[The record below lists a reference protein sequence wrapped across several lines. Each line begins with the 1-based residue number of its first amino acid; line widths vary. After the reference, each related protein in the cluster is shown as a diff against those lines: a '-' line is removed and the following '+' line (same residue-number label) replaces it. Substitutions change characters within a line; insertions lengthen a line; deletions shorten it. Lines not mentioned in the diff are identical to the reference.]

1 MQLAHLSEPT
11 CTSSTGLTLKILNSN
26 LQNLWRSCK
35 ILSDAYV
42 YNFGRE
48 GFLKQMDH
56 TRETLSQIALT
67 FVSEET
73 ARKWKMDGDAVAA
86 AAAVE
91 SGRRR
96 LQTIHNHL
104 HSPPSGNPKP
114 FPFLLFLWFSCGI
127 LESKCGLRGKTDAGG
142 FCKPAPIEDMPWL
155 GGGWWCKLA
164 GEGSAQLE
172 KQPTAAEF
180 YLGFL
185 SCLKPYFILFLL
197 EVFGHI
203 IIKIFYG
210 KN

>member
-1 MQLAHLSEPT
+1 
-11 CTSSTGLTLKILNSN
+11 
-26 LQNLWRSCK
+26 
-35 ILSDAYV
+35 
-42 YNFGRE
+42 
-48 GFLKQMDH
+48 
-56 TRETLSQIALT
+56 
-67 FVSEET
+67 
-73 ARKWKMDGDAVAA
+73 MDGDAVAA

-104 HSPPSGNPKP
+104 HSPPS
-114 FPFLLFLWFSCGI
+114 
-127 LESKCGLRGKTDAGG
+127 
-142 FCKPAPIEDMPWL
+142 
-155 GGGWWCKLA
+155 

>member
-1 MQLAHLSEPT
+1 
-11 CTSSTGLTLKILNSN
+11 
-26 LQNLWRSCK
+26 
-35 ILSDAYV
+35 
-42 YNFGRE
+42 
-48 GFLKQMDH
+48 
-56 TRETLSQIALT
+56 
-67 FVSEET
+67 
-73 ARKWKMDGDAVAA
+73 MDGDAVA

-96 LQTIHNHL
+96 LQTIRNHL
-104 HSPPSGNPKP
+104 HSPPSGNSS
-114 FPFLLFLWFSCGI
+114 FFFLISRGI
-127 LESKCGLRGKTDAGG
+127 LESKCGLRGKTDTRG
-142 FCKPAPIEDMPWL
+142 FYKPATIEDMPWL

-172 KQPTAAEF
+172 KQPTAAGF

-203 IIKIFYG
+203 NIKIFYG